1 MEGNTMEK
9 EKILEM
15 SRKENKNRDIA
26 DLEAE
31 KKARSCAGVITSM
44 FATLLFMIEL
54 LINRGC
60 NFSLPAV
67 IMFYQMAVYFAKYF
81 VTKDKLNLIGLI
93 SYAIS
98 TTICTSITIIEFT
111 K

>member
-1 MEGNTMEK
+1 MEK

-15 SRKENKNRDIA
+15 SRQENRNKDIA

-31 KKARSCAGVITSM
+31 KKARSYAGVITSI

-54 LINRGC
+54 LINRGF

-67 IMFYQMAVYFAKYF
+67 IMFYQMTVYFAKYF
-81 VTKDKLNLIGLI
+81 ATKDKLNLIGLI
-93 SYAIS
+93 SYAIT
-98 TTICTSITIIEFT
+98 TTIFTSITIIEFT

>member
-1 MEGNTMEK
+1 MEK

-15 SRKENKNRDIA
+15 SSKENKNRDIA

-54 LINRGC
+54 LINRGF

-67 IMFYQMAVYFAKYF
+67 IMFYQMAVYFTKYLA
-81 VTKDKLNLIGLI
+81 TKDKLNLFGLI
-93 SYAIS
+93 SYAIT
-98 TTICTSITIIEFT
+98 TTIFTSITIIEFT